1 MQARQNPTEKHTE
14 DQDGC
19 SITYRTKDSQ
29 EVDLS
34 LKNTSMS
41 CMNSVLIVIFSDY
54 AYSNL
59 RVEIFY
65 LKKKFTLSLSLCL
78 YQKVGS
84 CNETDSDGSIPELE
98 EPNRS
103 LLKTSDPQVRIY
115 YVLMQES
122 HVLF

>member
-1 MQARQNPTEKHTE
+1 
-14 DQDGC
+14 
-19 SITYRTKDSQ
+19 
-29 EVDLS
+29 
-34 LKNTSMS
+34 
-41 CMNSVLIVIFSDY
+41 MNSVLIVIFSDY

-65 LKKKFTLSLSLCL
+65 FKKKFTLSLSLCL